1 MSVSA
6 NLGHQSEADA
16 VGRPYLNQHFS
27 TPPTESNINFGG
39 SSRLSASASGFQTDQ
54 TQSSRP
60 FKKFKMHHGPQEL
73 NMTSEKMDFISSI
86 ERAADKEDP
95 ENDVYRN
102 SAGRNSHGSS
112 RKSPVSSTD
121 HGASMEPGTHT
132 GFAVKQR
139 EQSDTRENTRKNRKP
154 VKISQGTDNEE
165 ESQSSDDAVI
175 VKSEPQDDSVKS
187 ENQTSKSSNL
197 FAGLDVNLK
206 PGLHKYGSE
215 TYLSKPAFD
224 PGIYF
229 LLLHFVYLFF
239 YFDFY
244 CKIYI
249 ESTR

>member
-1 MSVSA
+1 MSVTA

-39 SSRLSASASGFQTDQ
+39 SSRLSASGSGFQTDQ

-95 ENDVYRN
+95 ENDLYRN

-112 RKSPVSSTD
+112 RKSPVSSID
-121 HGASMEPGTHT
+121 HSASMEPGTQT

-165 ESQSSDDAVI
+165 ESQSSDDAII

-187 ENQTSKSSNL
+187 ENQTSKSSSL
-197 FAGLDVNLK
+197 FAGLDVNVA

-215 TYLSKPAFD
+215 TYLSKPALNFD

-229 LLLHFVYLFF
+229 LLLNFIYLFF
-239 YFDFY
+239 FY
-244 CKIYI
+244 LTFTARVY
-249 ESTR
+249 